1 MLNHTM
7 IGSNDIQRTK
17 TFYDAVLGVLGAGP
31 AMEHVNDTGQT
42 RLFYIH
48 DGSTFGISE
57 PINGEPPPLP
67 MALPLVSSATHQN
80 SCRHSTMRPLPMAA
94 PLRKIRRAYVRVPWA
109 LCTCATSLT
118 QTVTRSAV
126 STVRLDHPKRSLD
139 RSRRRIEM
147 RRRLSTII

>member
-7 IGSNDIQRTK
+7 IGSNNIQRTK

-57 PINGEPPPLP
+57 PINGEPATVANGATVGFICNSPEQLQEFHDAAIANGGTTSEDPPGVREGS
-67 MALPLVSSATHQN
+67 MG
-80 SCRHSTMRPLPMAA
+80 TMYLCYFLDPDGH
-94 PLRKIRRAYVRVPWA
+94 KI
-109 LCTCATSLT
+109 
-118 QTVTRSAV
+118 
-126 STVRLDHPKRSLD
+126 
-139 RSRRRIEM
+139 
-147 RRRLSTII
+147 

>member
-57 PINGEPPPLP
+57 PINGEPATGANGATIGFVCNSPEQLQAFHDAAIANGGTTAEDPPGVREGS
-67 MALPLVSSATHQN
+67 MG
-80 SCRHSTMRPLPMAA
+80 TMYLCYFLDPDGHKICGIHRPA
-94 PLRKIRRAYVRVPWA
+94 
-109 LCTCATSLT
+109 
-118 QTVTRSAV
+118 
-126 STVRLDHPKRSLD
+126 
-139 RSRRRIEM
+139 
-147 RRRLSTII
+147 

>member
-7 IGSNDIQRTK
+7 IGSNNIQRTK

-57 PINGEPPPLP
+57 PINGAPATVANGATVGFICNSPEQLQEFHDAAIANGGTTSEDPPGVREGS
-67 MALPLVSSATHQN
+67 MG
-80 SCRHSTMRPLPMAA
+80 TMYLCYFLDPDGHKICGIHRPA
-94 PLRKIRRAYVRVPWA
+94 
-109 LCTCATSLT
+109 
-118 QTVTRSAV
+118 
-126 STVRLDHPKRSLD
+126 
-139 RSRRRIEM
+139 
-147 RRRLSTII
+147 